1 MRPIILLSTYK
12 LSRDEQWD
20 LCRMLERANVSE
32 FEFITL
38 ETRKDDVDS
47 LLSELDFYKE
57 EPLVVTLDDTA
68 IEFAHKYLTGHCRIV
83 DWYKPSLSYMPPK
96 VIGQQL
102 SDVLLMKA
110 TQPDDEGAEH

>member
-12 LSRDEQWD
+12 LSNAEQWD

-38 ETRKDDVDS
+38 ETRKDKLDD
-47 LLSELDFYKE
+47 LIAELYTFSE
-57 EPLVVTLDDTA
+57 EPIVVTLDDTA
-68 IEFAHKYLTGHCRIV
+68 IEFAHKHLEGHCQIL
-83 DWYKPSLSYMPPK
+83 DWYKPSLSYVPPK

-102 SDVLLMKA
+102 RDVLDSEQTK
-110 TQPDDEGAEH
+110 D